1 MNKILILGAGRS
13 ATALI
18 NYLLDEAS
26 KNGWYVTV
34 ADFDLKA
41 AQAKVGAHPAGR
53 AIWLNV
59 NNVDDRKAAVAK
71 ADVVIS
77 LLPPFLHT
85 MIAEDCLLLSKHLLT
100 ASYVSQGFYSKAE
113 EVREKALIFMGELG
127 LDPGLDHMSAMQRIN
142 EIRDNGGK
150 ITAFRSY
157 TGGLVA
163 PESDDNPW
171 HYKISW
177 NPRNVV
183 LAGQGTA
190 QYIKGGK
197 YKFVPYHRLFA
208 QAVPIDIQGMGKYE
222 VYPNRDSLHYRSSY
236 GLDDIPQLIRGTI
249 RYPGYCEAWNALIE
263 IGYTNADFP
272 IMHSEELT
280 YHQLTEAF
288 LGNNNKDC
296 TVKECTAKLLNTPID
311 SDIMQKLE
319 WLGIFSRKRIKL
331 VDATPAKI
339 LEELLLEKWALKE
352 NDKDMVIM
360 QHEFEYTQAG
370 KNYLLTSTL
379 VMKGDD
385 SSNTAMAKLVGLPLG
400 ITAKM
405 VMDGKLTTPG
415 VNIPVFPEVYTL
427 VLKELEEMGIKFK
440 DTVVEI

>member
-1 MNKILILGAGRS
+1 MNKILVLGAGRS

-18 NYLLDEAS
+18 NYLLDEAC
-26 KNGWYVTV
+26 KNTWYVTV
-34 ADFDLKA
+34 ADSNLEA
-41 AQAKVGAHPAGR
+41 AQQKVGNHSCGR
-53 AIWLNV
+53 AVWLNV
-59 NNVDDRKAAVAK
+59 TNVEDRKTIIAK

-85 MIAEDCLLLSKHLLT
+85 MVAEDCLLLSKHLLT
-100 ASYVSQGFYSKAE
+100 ASYVSQGFYSKAD
-113 EVREKALIFMGELG
+113 EVRKKSLIFMGELG

-142 EIRDNGGK
+142 EIREDGGK
-150 ITAFRSY
+150 ITAFRSF

-190 QYIKGGK
+190 QYLKDGK
-197 YKFVPYHRLFA
+197 YKFVPYHRLFS
-208 QAVPIDIQGMGKYE
+208 QAEPIEIQGMGTYE
-222 VYPNRDSLHYRSSY
+222 VYPNRDSLLYRKSY

-249 RYPGYCEAWNALIE
+249 RYKGYSQAWNALIK

-272 IMHSEELT
+272 ILDSENLT
-280 YHQLTEAF
+280 YYQLTEAF
-288 LGNNNKDC
+288 LGNNNRAS
-296 TVKECTAKLLNTPID
+296 TLKECIAGLIGEKLD
-311 SDIMQKLE
+311 SDVMHKLD
-319 WLGIFSRKRIKL
+319 WLGIFSRKKINL
-331 VDATPAKI
+331 IDATPAKI
-339 LEELLLEKWALKE
+339 LEELLLEKWSLKSD
-352 NDKDMVIM
+352 DKDMVIM
-360 QHEFEYTQAG
+360 QHEFEYTKDN

-379 VMKGDD
+379 VMNGEN
-385 SSNTAMAKLVGLPLG
+385 SANTAMAKLVGLPLG

-405 VMDGKLTTPG
+405 VMAGKLTTPG
-415 VNIPVFPEVYTL
+415 VNIPVLKEVYEL
-427 VLKELEEMGIKFK
+427 VLHELEKMGIKFK

>member
-34 ADFDLKA
+34 ADSNLKA
-41 AQAKVGAHPAGR
+41 AQKKVGDHPGGR

-59 NNVDDRKAAVAK
+59 TNTEDRKIVIAK

-85 MIAEDCLLLSKHLLT
+85 MVAEDCLLLSKHLLT
-100 ASYVSQGFYSKAE
+100 ASYVSQGFYSKAD
-113 EVREKALIFMGELG
+113 EVRKKALIFMGELG

-150 ITAFRSY
+150 ITAFRSF
-157 TGGLVA
+157 TGGLIA

-197 YKFVPYHRLFA
+197 YKFIPYHRLFT
-208 QAVPIDIQGMGKYE
+208 QAVPIEIQGMGTYE
-222 VYPNRDSLHYRSSY
+222 VYANRDSLLYRNSY
-236 GLDDIPQLIRGTI
+236 GLEDIPQLIRGTI
-249 RYPGYCEAWNALIE
+249 RYTGYCAAWNALIK
-263 IGYTNADFP
+263 IGFTNADFP
-272 IMHSEELT
+272 IMHSENLT
-280 YHQLTEAF
+280 YYQLTEAF
-288 LGNNNKDC
+288 LGIRNKGC
-296 TVKECTAKLLNTPID
+296 TLKECIAKLVGTTVD
-311 SDIMQKLE
+311 SDIMKKLE
-319 WLGIFSRKRIKL
+319 WLGIFSRKKINL
-331 VDATPAKI
+331 IDATPAKI
-339 LEELLLEKWALKE
+339 LEELLVEKWALKE
-352 NDKDMVIM
+352 DDKDMVIM
-360 QHEFEYTQAG
+360 QHEFEYAKAG

-379 VMKGDD
+379 VMKGEN

-405 VMDGKLTTPG
+405 VMAGKLTTPG
-415 VNIPVFPEVYTL
+415 VNIPVLPEVYTL
-427 VLKELEEMGIKFK
+427 VLDELEKMGIEFQ
-440 DTVVEI
+440 DTIVEI

>member
-26 KNGWYVTV
+26 NNGWYVTV
-34 ADFDLKA
+34 ADSNLQA
-41 AQAKVGAHPAGR
+41 AQDKVGSHPAGR

-59 NNVDDRKAAVAK
+59 TNVDDRKAAIAK

-85 MIAEDCLLLSKHLLT
+85 MVAEDCLILSKHLLT
-100 ASYVSQGFYSKAE
+100 ASYVSQGFYSKAD

-127 LDPGLDHMSAMQRIN
+127 LDPGLDHMSAMERIN
-142 EIRDNGGK
+142 EIRADGGK
-150 ITAFRSY
+150 ITAFRSF

-190 QYIKGGK
+190 QYLKGGK
-197 YKFVPYHRLFA
+197 YKFVPYQRLFT
-208 QAVPIDIQGMGKYE
+208 QAVPIDIQGMGTYE
-222 VYPNRDSLHYRSSY
+222 VYPNRDSLLYRSSY

-249 RYPGYCEAWNALIE
+249 RHTGYCAAWNALIV

-272 IMHSEELT
+272 IMHSEDLT

-288 LGNNNKDC
+288 MGNNNKEA
-296 TVKECTAKLLNTPID
+296 TLKESVANLVGTPIN

-319 WLGIFSRKRIKL
+319 WLGIFSRRKINL
-331 VDATPAKI
+331 VNATPAKI
-339 LEELLLEKWALKE
+339 LEELLLEKWALKPK
-352 NDKDMVIM
+352 DKDMVIM
-360 QHEFEYTQAG
+360 QHEFEYTKG
-370 KNYLLTSTL
+370 DKNYLLTSTL
-379 VMKGDD
+379 VMEGDD
-385 SSNTAMAKLVGLPLG
+385 SANTAMAKLVGLPLG

-405 VMDGKLTTPG
+405 VMAGKLTTPG
-415 VNIPVFPEVYTL
+415 VNIPVLPEVYTL
-427 VLKELEEMGIKFK
+427 VLRELEKMGIKFK
-440 DTVVEI
+440 DTIVEI

>member
-1 MNKILILGAGRS
+1 MNKILVLGAGRS

-18 NYLLDEAS
+18 NYLLDQAS

-34 ADFDLKA
+34 ADSNLKA
-41 AQAKVGAHPAGR
+41 AQEKVGTHPGGR

-59 NNVDDRKAAVAK
+59 TNLDDRKTVIAK

-85 MIAEDCLLLSKHLLT
+85 MVAEDCLLLSKHLLT
-100 ASYVSQGFYSKAE
+100 ASYVSQGFYSKAD

-142 EIRDNGGK
+142 EIRDDGGK
-150 ITAFRSY
+150 ITAFRSF

-197 YKFVPYHRLFA
+197 YKFVPYQRLFN
-208 QAVPIDIQGMGKYE
+208 QAVPINIQGMGTYE
-222 VYPNRDSLHYRSSY
+222 VYPNRDSLLYRTSY

-249 RYPGYCEAWNALIE
+249 RHTGYCEAWDALIK
-263 IGYTNADFP
+263 IGFTNADFP
-272 IMHSEELT
+272 IMHSEDLT
-280 YHQLTEAF
+280 YYQLTEAF
-288 LGNNNKDC
+288 MGNNNKEA
-296 TVKECTAKLLNTPID
+296 TLRECVAKLVDTPVD
-311 SDIMQKLE
+311 SDIIHKLD
-319 WLGIFSRKRIKL
+319 WLGIFSRKKINL

-352 NDKDMVIM
+352 HDKDMVIM
-360 QHEFEYTQAG
+360 QHEFEYTKAG

-379 VMKGDD
+379 VMKGED

-405 VMDGKLTTPG
+405 VMAGRLTTPG
-415 VNIPVFPEVYTL
+415 VNIPVLPEVYTL
-427 VLKELEEMGIKFK
+427 VLKELEEMGIEFQ

>member
-1 MNKILILGAGRS
+1 MNKILVLGAGRS

-18 NYLLDEAS
+18 NYLLDEAC
-26 KNGWYVTV
+26 KNSWFVTV
-34 ADFDLKA
+34 ADSNLEA
-41 AQAKVGAHPAGR
+41 AQQKVNDHSCGR

-59 NNVDDRKAAVAK
+59 TNVEDRKAVIAK
-71 ADVVIS
+71 TDLVIS

-85 MIAEDCLLLSKHLLT
+85 LVAEDCLLLGKHLLT
-100 ASYVSQGFYSKAE
+100 ASYVSQGFYSKAD

-127 LDPGLDHMSAMQRIN
+127 LDPGLDHMSAMQKIN
-142 EIRDNGGK
+142 EIREGGGK
-150 ITAFRSY
+150 LTAFRSF

-190 QYIKGGK
+190 QYIKDGK
-197 YKFVPYHRLFA
+197 YKFVPYHRLFS
-208 QAVPIDIQGMGKYE
+208 QAVPIDIQGMGTYE
-222 VYPNRDSLHYRSSY
+222 VYANRDSLLYRSSY

-249 RYPGYCEAWNALIE
+249 RYPGYSRAWNALIK

-272 IMHSEELT
+272 IMNSEDLT
-280 YHQLTEAF
+280 YYQLTEAF
-288 LGNNNKDC
+288 LGNNNRAS
-296 TVKECTAKLLNTPID
+296 TLKECIADLINEDVD
-311 SDIMQKLE
+311 SDVMHKLE
-319 WLGIFSRKRIKL
+319 WLGIFSRKKINLK
-331 VDATPAKI
+331 DATPAKI
-339 LEELLLEKWALKE
+339 LEELLLKKWKLKK

-360 QHEFEYTQAG
+360 QHEFEYTQNG

-379 VMKGDD
+379 VMKGED
-385 SSNTAMAKLVGLPLG
+385 SQHTAMSKLVGLPLG

-405 VMDGKLTTPG
+405 VMAGKLTTPG
-415 VNIPVFPEVYTL
+415 VNIPVLKEVYTL
-427 VLKELEEMGIKFK
+427 VLDELEKMGIVFQ
-440 DTVVEI
+440 DSLVEI